1 MENLKIFIYNNNGQ
15 KIDERDYDLFE
26 DIFDEITNHN
36 ISNQNDI
43 HSVYIGKEFPPKDYI
58 WDDSNKNWKDLNNN
72 FLKIFIYNDTGELI
86 REDLYSEFLTSYSD
100 VYNYNNSNNS
110 DQRLMYYG
118 TQFPPAE
125 KVWDTEISDWKS
137 INNPE
142 FNDEISTEEIPVE
155 EIFEDDNPNLLK
167 VFVYNTQGEKIKEEF
182 YSSFLNIYDFVL
194 NHNTS
199 NPNDPYNIYPGTE
212 FPPKGYKW
220 SNDKGDWVELSLYE
234 KYIKGQ
240 IDIPNDCVV
249 INNIIV
255 RKNLSILHKEGLFNI
270 LPTQKIDKEL
280 NIIVDKSKQELIDE
294 GLMDWEEVYKYYY
307 NEFKRKIDMHLDLY
321 YFKYPKAISFQFADK
336 TNVAKLWKSLTNEQ
350 RSFARTFNYQEFL
363 LLISEFKDLNRD
375 YTLDEIEQELDI
387 LSNKIIQKNSEIEV
401 KLGSINNF
409 FNSLY
414 KEITEIKETRNFLKL
429 FDFVASIENRISQW
443 IKS

>member
-26 DIFDEITNHN
+26 DVFDEITNHN
-36 ISNQNDI
+36 INNQDDI
-43 HSVYIGKEFPPKDYI
+43 YNVYIGKEFPPKDYT
-58 WDDSNKNWKDLNNN
+58 WNDFNKNWKDLNNN
-72 FLKIFIYNDTGELI
+72 FLKIFIYNNLGELI
-86 REDLYSEFLTSYSD
+86 KEDLYSEFLTSYSD
-100 VYNYNNSNNS
+100 VYNYNNSNQS
-110 DQRLMYYG
+110 DQHLMYYG
-118 TQFPPAE
+118 VEFPPTG
-125 KVWDTEISDWKS
+125 KVWSSEINDWKS
-137 INNPE
+137 IDDSQIS
-142 FNDEISTEEIPVE
+142 DEISSDEIPIE
-155 EIFEDDNPNLLK
+155 EIFNDDNPNLLK
-167 VFVYNTQGEKIKEEF
+167 VFVYNTKGEKIQEDF

-220 SNDKGDWVELSLYE
+220 SNEKGDWIELSLYE

-240 IDIPNDCVV
+240 LDIPDDCVV

-255 RKNLSILHKEGLFNI
+255 RKNLSILNKQGLFNI
-270 LPTQKIDKEL
+270 SPTQKIDEEL
-280 NIIVDKSKQELIDE
+280 NIVVDKSKQELIDE
-294 GLMDWEEVYKYYY
+294 GLIDWEEIYKYYY
-307 NEFKRKIDMHLDLY
+307 NEFKRKIDMNLDLY
-321 YFKYPKAISFQFADK
+321 YFKYPKAISFQFTEK
-336 TNVAKLWKSLTNEQ
+336 TRVAKLWKSLTYEQ
-350 RSFARTFNYQEFL
+350 RQFARMFNYQEFV

-375 YTLDEIEQELDI
+375 YTLDEIERELDV
-387 LSNKIIQKNSEIEV
+387 LSDKIIRKNSEIES

-414 KEITEIKETRNFLKL
+414 VEIETIKETRNFLKL